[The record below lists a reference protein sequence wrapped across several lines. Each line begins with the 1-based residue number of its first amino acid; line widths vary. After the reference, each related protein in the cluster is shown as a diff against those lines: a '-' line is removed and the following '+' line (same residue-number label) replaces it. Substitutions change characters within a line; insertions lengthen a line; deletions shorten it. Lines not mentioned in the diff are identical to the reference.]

1 LPAGRVG
8 ATIVFVMTQDEL
20 LEIADPVERAGLAD
34 ELMWTSHPHR
44 TSLRTLRG
52 EAIREALDAGRQ
64 ATDVAAR
71 LRVTVADLQWMAGLD
86 HAIPRQ

>member
-1 LPAGRVG
+1 
-8 ATIVFVMTQDEL
+8 MSQDEL

-52 EAIREALDAGRQ
+52 QAIREALDAGRQ

-71 LRVTVADLQWMAGLD
+71 LRVTVADLQWMAGRD
-86 HAIPRQ
+86 GHSTTVIIPSAGNGGGASS